1 MLGLFVSPRN
11 DLFRYEEYI
20 KVDEKRIIT
29 LRKRLGK
36 ASKLI
41 RDDNFLPMFRNRQI
55 RYKKEFEES
64 VKIANKKRNPE
75 HFFAVIWACRNI
87 EDTLKMMRSIIYRAI
102 EKARELQE
110 SIKRIKTEQDIKNN
124 INPIGLT
131 KIARMKQGLFK
142 V

>member
-1 MLGLFVSPRN
+1 MEV
-11 DLFRYEEYI
+11 
-20 KVDEKRIIT
+20 KRIIT

-41 RDDNFLPMFRNRQI
+41 KDDNFLPMFRNRQI
-55 RYKKEFEES
+55 RFQKEFEES

-87 EDTLKMMRSIIYRAI
+87 EDTLRMMRSIIYRAI
-102 EKARELQE
+102 EKARKLQE
-110 SIKRIKTEQDIKNN
+110 SIKRIKTEQCIKRNLNPAGLKELSKMKHN
-124 INPIGLT
+124 IF
-131 KIARMKQGLFK
+131 R

>member
-1 MLGLFVSPRN
+1 M
-11 DLFRYEEYI
+11 D
-20 KVDEKRIIT
+20 KKRIMT

-55 RYKKEFEES
+55 RFQKEFEES
-64 VKIANKKRNPE
+64 VKIASKKRNPE

-87 EDTLKMMRSIIYRAI
+87 EDTLRMMRSIIYRAI

-110 SIKRIKTEQDIKNN
+110 SIKRIKTEQSIKRNLNPAGLKELSKMKRN
-124 INPIGLT
+124 IF
-131 KIARMKQGLFK
+131 R

>member
-1 MLGLFVSPRN
+1 M
-11 DLFRYEEYI
+11 
-20 KVDEKRIIT
+20 DEKRIIT

-41 RDDNFLPMFRNRQI
+41 RDDNFLPMFRNRHI

-64 VKIANKKRNPE
+64 VKIASKKRNPE

-87 EDTLKMMRSIIYRAI
+87 EGTLRMMRSIIYRAI

>member
-1 MLGLFVSPRN
+1 M
-11 DLFRYEEYI
+11 
-20 KVDEKRIIT
+20 DEKRIIT

-87 EDTLKMMRSIIYRAI
+87 EDTLRMMRSIIYRAI

-110 SIKRIKTEQDIKNN
+110 SIKRIKTEQSIKRNLNPAGLKELSKMKRN
-124 INPIGLT
+124 IF
-131 KIARMKQGLFK
+131 R

>member
-1 MLGLFVSPRN
+1 M
-11 DLFRYEEYI
+11 D
-20 KVDEKRIIT
+20 KKRIIT

-55 RYKKEFEES
+55 RFQKEFEES
-64 VKIANKKRNPE
+64 VRIASRKRNPE

-87 EDTLKMMRSIIYRAI
+87 EDTLRMMRSIIYRAI

-110 SIKRIKTEQDIKNN
+110 SIKRIKTEQSIKRNL
-124 INPIGLT
+124 NPAGL
-131 KIARMKQGLFK
+131 KELSKMKRNTFR

>member
-1 MLGLFVSPRN
+1 
-11 DLFRYEEYI
+11 
-20 KVDEKRIIT
+20 
-29 LRKRLGK
+29 
-36 ASKLI
+36 
-41 RDDNFLPMFRNRQI
+41 
-55 RYKKEFEES
+55 
-64 VKIANKKRNPE
+64 
-75 HFFAVIWACRNI
+75 
-87 EDTLKMMRSIIYRAI
+87 MMRSIIYRAI

>member
-1 MLGLFVSPRN
+1 M
-11 DLFRYEEYI
+11 D
-20 KVDEKRIIT
+20 KKRIMT

-75 HFFAVIWACRNI
+75 HFFAKIWACENV
-87 EDTLKMMRSIIYRAI
+87 EKTLKMMRSIIYRAI

-110 SIKRIKTEQDIKNN
+110 SIKRIKTEQCIKRNLNPAGLKELSKMKRN
-124 INPIGLT
+124 IF
-131 KIARMKQGLFK
+131 M

>member
-1 MLGLFVSPRN
+1 M
-11 DLFRYEEYI
+11 
-20 KVDEKRIIT
+20 DEKRIIT

-55 RYKKEFEES
+55 RFQKEFEES
-64 VKIANKKRNPE
+64 VKIASRKRNPE
-75 HFFAVIWACRNI
+75 HFFAVIWACRNV
-87 EDTLKMMRSIIYRAI
+87 EDTLRMMRSIIYRAI

-110 SIKRIKTEQDIKNN
+110 SIKRIKTEQSIKRNLNPAGHKELSKMKRN
-124 INPIGLT
+124 IF
-131 KIARMKQGLFK
+131 R